1 MSKLARDR
9 GANYE
14 REVATAVFDTL
25 GIKIKRNLQQYQ
37 TAELGDLELGPF
49 LIECK
54 RRRKIAVYE
63 WMEQADKACDVDHIP
78 VVIFRG
84 DGKKSMAMFHLED
97 ALKLMGNELTHLSQS
112 REFPSRKPIRT
123 LPVGNG
129 SGTHHLT

>member
-14 REVATAVFDTL
+14 REVAAAVFDAT

-37 TAELGDLELGPF
+37 EAEHGDLELGPF

-54 RRRKIAVYE
+54 RRRKVAVHE
-63 WMEQADKACDVDHIP
+63 WMDQADKACKDGQTP

-84 DGKKSMAMFHLED
+84 DGKKSLVMFHLND
-97 ALKLMGNELTHLSQS
+97 ALKLMGNELTPPEPEQGV
-112 REFPSRKPIRT
+112 PAK
-123 LPVGNG
+123 
-129 SGTHHLT
+129 GTD